1 MGKDFQGMLSADQ
14 LGTVRACG
22 RELREMIRQA
32 QAKLL
37 AEREALAIIEEDLAE
52 RAKRVES
59 MRASVA
65 SVEATISMLQDAADS
80 IDEAAL

>member
-1 MGKDFQGMLSADQ
+1 MSKEFQAMLNSDQ
-14 LGTVRACG
+14 LGIVRACG

-52 RAKRVES
+52 RAKRVEN
-59 MRASVA
+59 MQASVA
-65 SVEATISMLQDAADS
+65 SMSATISMLQDAADS
-80 IDEAAL
+80 IDEATL